1 MASVN
6 ATSQGGTSYSNDDSI
21 KQAVNLSEAAQLENS
36 FISLMVAQI
45 QYQDP
50 TNPVDSTQFLNQFSA
65 MSQVKSMENM
75 ASLAQNNLILT
86 DNLQTLTAAGLV
98 GQQVKVAVD
107 SLELGGEVVAGQL
120 NMQHASGTT
129 ALVLTDASGVKT
141 KIRLGPQEPGLA
153 DFRIDPQAL
162 GLAPGSYRLT
172 VETDSG
178 ETPKVEISG
187 LVNNVRVSAEG
198 PVLEVQGAG
207 AVPFYNIVE
216 FGQHASVAAL

>member
-1 MASVN
+1 MATVSAAN
-6 ATSQGGTSYSNDDSI
+6 QSSTSYSADDSI
-21 KQAVNLSEAAQLENS
+21 SQAVDLSEATQLENS

-50 TNPVDSTQFLNQFSA
+50 TNPVDSTQFLNQYSA

-98 GQQVKVAVD
+98 GQEVKVSVD
-107 SLELGGEVVAGQL
+107 SLELGSQAVDGQV
-120 NMQHASGTT
+120 NMEFASGTT
-129 ALVLTDASGVKT
+129 TLVLTGPTGSQT
-141 KIRLGPQEPGLA
+141 KIQLGPQEPGLA
-153 DFRIDPQAL
+153 DFSIDPVAL
-162 GLAPGSYRLT
+162 GLAPGTYTLA

-178 ETPKVEISG
+178 ESPKVEVSG
-187 LVNNVRVSAEG
+187 LVSNVRVSSEG

-207 AVPFYNIVE
+207 SVPFYNIVE
-216 FGQHASVAAL
+216 FGQQTSLAAL